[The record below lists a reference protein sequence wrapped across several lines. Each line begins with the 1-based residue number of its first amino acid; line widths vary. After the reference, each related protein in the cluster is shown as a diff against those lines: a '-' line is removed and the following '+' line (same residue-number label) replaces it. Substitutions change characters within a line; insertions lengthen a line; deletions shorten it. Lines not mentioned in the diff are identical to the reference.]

1 MESKKR
7 KSSAKTTLSTNNA
20 PSPDDF
26 YTGGGKR
33 TNHGNIETRNFI
45 ADAFLGRNSSVAP
58 ATQFVQAAPP
68 IPPPQEYHSHAAYYP
83 SHSHGRER
91 EYGGWDDSRRSRS
104 RSRHKKRYY
113 YSSSESPSP
122 EPRKRKGNKRHYSP
136 SALGDD
142 KQLIN
147 IE

>member
-1 MESKKR
+1 MFNLLFTKQRTYINIFVDFFFNREVESNKR
-7 KSSAKTTLSTNNA
+7 KSSAKTTLSTNNG

-68 IPPPQEYHSHAAYYP
+68 IPPPQEYHSHVA
-83 SHSHGRER
+83 
-91 EYGGWDDSRRSRS
+91 
-104 RSRHKKRYY
+104 
-113 YSSSESPSP
+113 
-122 EPRKRKGNKRHYSP
+122 
-136 SALGDD
+136 
-142 KQLIN
+142 
-147 IE
+147 